1 MIPVKDN
8 EDESCFLVTKHS
20 PWRGKYKRIFSIGTT
35 GVTTYNPSNM
45 EITNRWPY
53 CDFMVALPGPNGNH
67 NQINGN
73 GLSGEFS
80 IFVRSEKNKKDSMRF
95 STEYRADLL
104 TDLLIHR
111 HQFNGAEKQKDPS
124 CNYPASKLHWSGINL
139 PVTLTVAPAS
149 LEQRDVTSNALLAS
163 YPYKDIACMK
173 RVMGCPGCHGSSEAW
188 AIEMR
193 QTGRMHLFACSDWSG
208 IKQKITKFASQY
220 LGLNLV
226 LTSVQQSESMIEW
239 ENWNNVRLGKF
250 SGDDSLTP
258 IGEYT
263 VMKTSP
269 RHSEPVRRVLC
280 LSEQCLID
288 RDPQTYQVCS
298 IAPLEHVFC
307 LVRPRDSAQNFT
319 VQLDNGQSKKYTCH
333 ERDSVLASL
342 LDTIKA
348 AGNRNVHVSTNG
360 TARGM
365 RWLPLWATIDEEA
378 EKMVLKLIQPPLC
391 DKPYAELLE
400 RFSAN
405 VPYNGLAHITAP
417 TGIFGENKDKQVT
430 GALETIMMKEGDIST
445 IPLTELEVQ
454 FNALRRLLACRVGY
468 CSFTTL
474 PGLRENIGMRVVKS
488 LRRGDESVSQ
498 LALEL
503 VCSLMI
509 PLHQAWDI
517 RQEQL
522 NKASLLSSPKFL
534 ASLLDM
540 WAGHV
545 TRGTGALVVAAML
558 DVLTF
563 ALCVPYSETT
573 SAAHFDQLLGAL
585 AERGRCLYKLFQHPC
600 LAIVRGAG
608 LCMKALI
615 EEGSEEVGAKMQQL
629 ALTEGALPRHLQ
641 SALYLRGPEP
651 RILALRQLSRQ
662 LVALWC
668 VNNDEA
674 NNLLR
679 RILPNGLLNWLE
691 SDEKAPETSE
701 EHLNTR
707 DNLQLVIDD
716 MESLKPKGVQKVG
729 LTVQKNL
736 KVVERHVEHALQHW
750 GARMGLERLERL
762 GVSGPGMVEI
772 TDTSNLPKPV
782 ALRLR
787 RELVKSKANW
797 PLVYSKF
804 WLDHALPD
812 LIWNHRTREELREA
826 LQQELTNFAS
836 EADLTASTMP
846 DAEDLTVSWNYREF
860 EVTYASLSDEIK
872 IGDYYLRLL
881 LERDHEATLQ
891 ASLGEGTAVG
901 SGIKKASK
909 LFTEL
914 YHRFLLSTARADM
927 RAMCL
932 QAMSIVYGQ
941 HYEEL
946 KPFSDMKFL
955 VAMLDKSVERSERD
969 RIVLFL
975 RQLVRQKSNCQLMLD
990 AGLVKSLVDL
1000 VTLSHLHTNR
1010 AMVPSQSNVLEA
1022 GPGMTR
1028 DQEKEWYY
1036 EVNNERRGPVS
1047 YKDLKELF
1055 AAQTITARTKCWAQ
1069 GMESWRLLHQV
1080 PQLKWGLLARGE
1092 AVLDESQ
1099 LAHLALGIL
1108 IQLCEYSPS
1117 RENDGSV
1124 IRPLPRVKREIS
1136 DPSLLPHVVQLLL
1149 TFDPKIVESVATILN
1164 LVMAD
1169 NPAAT
1174 RLYLSGAFYFVLMY
1188 TGSNV
1193 LPIARFLST
1202 THTLQ
1207 ACSRV
1212 QGTGSILSPLLPDAM
1227 VHFLINHGPEKF
1239 AEIFLGEF
1247 DTPEAIWSSEMRRH
1261 LCERLAAHLADF
1273 SPRLS
1278 SNTRAIYSHCV
1289 IPEILYPQLDREL
1302 FCGSFYLRHLCDE
1315 IKFPN
1320 WPIAEPVS
1328 LLRDV
1333 LLLWKREVEK
1343 KPPAM
1348 STADA
1353 LRELGILDAENV
1365 QESDIRKAYFVNAQ
1379 KFHPDK
1385 NPAGRERFE
1394 AVNKAY
1400 EFLCSKDSR
1409 EFSGPN
1415 PDNIV
1420 LILRTQSILFR
1431 RYKSELSPYKYAG
1444 YPQLIKTIKM
1454 ETSDE
1459 GLFSKQVPLLA
1470 SASELAYYTVDCCS
1484 LNAEELRR
1492 EGGIDSLLEAL
1503 SRCVAVLSKSAKP
1516 QDVAVK
1522 VCCNVVQTLGVCAK
1536 SQACRDK
1543 MVELPRLVWEL
1554 CSILQWQHLIELAC
1568 HTSACVASL
1577 AADSILQ
1584 MALVQSGAMWPALKS
1599 IFGFDY
1605 TLEEGGVTQTE
1616 STNNQALGNRLAR
1629 LSLKV
1634 CAALSGYPPPSPT
1647 TSQPPKEV
1655 GKKIEELYPANPVAQ
1670 KALDRLLTPFIAH
1683 QLNSDTPDEILKIL
1697 NSNIENPYL
1706 IWDNGTRAQLNDFV
1720 EEQRTL
1726 RRDPNDPIDPSIDLA
1741 PVFDF
1746 SAHCD
1751 ELVIGGVFIRIYN
1764 EQPSFPIQKPKGFVL
1779 ELLEYLRNQS
1789 KKLQSVLSDDKIH
1802 IHSHMALRSLANV
1815 LKCNPGVELQ
1825 LIGHFKLLSWLLVMP
1840 NLQPDCLQVLN
1851 TACSNL
1857 ECVNDLAVSE
1867 VLHHI
1872 LLTLLGEEDEV
1883 ISLCLDCLHTLAS
1896 SPKAVKEALAKGAVL
1911 YLLCLFCNSGKS
1923 EEVRGRTAELLSRLS
1938 ADRLSGP
1945 KVKLVLS
1952 RFLPAA
1958 LSDIILGSPRMAMAL
1973 YDGNHENPEL
1983 VWGSNQRNLLEKHLN
1998 ETQKEFSD
2006 RQRIDVKA
2014 EWKAPDTD
2022 FNYQSEQSDEL
2033 VVGGVYLRLFS
2044 ANPGWSLK
2052 RPKHFLGEL
2061 LDTTIELMARET
2073 GESSKMDL
2081 AIVSLVSLLATQ
2093 PKLAE
2098 VLPSLGHL
2106 PKLVQTLVGC
2116 VNKGNN
2122 QATIGAVKVFLHLSK
2137 SQGCVEALRNTDC
2150 VSALKLAMQKYP
2162 QSQGFACETLGNWF
2176 SAMGSEPII
2185 RQAVQIE
2192 LVPYLLGLLQS
2203 PSSVL
2208 SAAHKAHLVHA
2219 LKALK
2224 NTSNPQLAEKISAML
2239 DKCPG
2244 WAEFRDQ
2251 KHDLF
2256 LGGPNE
2262 QKYLEAPSG
2271 MMGYLTDGRGAAKL
2285 PDQPPPLMSPSES
2298 PSSS

>member
-1 MIPVKDN
+1 
-8 EDESCFLVTKHS
+8 
-20 PWRGKYKRIFSIGTT
+20 
-35 GVTTYNPSNM
+35 
-45 EITNRWPY
+45 
-53 CDFMVALPGPNGNH
+53 
-67 NQINGN
+67 
-73 GLSGEFS
+73 
-80 IFVRSEKNKKDSMRF
+80 MRF
-95 STEYRADLL
+95 STEFRADLL
-104 TDLLIHR
+104 TDLLVHR
-111 HQFNGAEKQKDPS
+111 HHFLGAEKQKDPS
-124 CNYPASKLHWSGINL
+124 SSYPASKLHWSGINL
-139 PVTLTVAPAS
+139 PVTLTVAPAG
-149 LEQRDVTSNALLAS
+149 LEQRDVTSNALLAY
-163 YPYKDIACMK
+163 YPYKEIAGFRK
-173 RVMGCPGCHGSSEAW
+173 VNNCPGCHGSNEAW
-188 AIEMR
+188 AVEIK
-193 QTGRMHLFACSDWSG
+193 QTGRMHLFVCSDWAG
-208 IKQKITKFASQY
+208 IKQKMVKYALQY
-220 LGLNLV
+220 LGLTLV
-226 LTSVQQSESMIEW
+226 VTSSQPEVSIEW
-239 ENWNNVRLGKF
+239 ENWNSARLGKF
-250 SGDDSLTP
+250 SSDDSLTP
-258 IGEYT
+258 IGEYN
-263 VMKTSP
+263 VMKTSS

-288 RDPQTYQVCS
+288 RDLQTLQICS
-298 IAPLEHVFC
+298 IAPLERIFC
-307 LVRPRDSAQNFT
+307 LVRPRESAQNFT
-319 VQLDNGQSKKYTCH
+319 VQFDNGQSKKYACH
-333 ERDSVLASL
+333 ERDAVLASL

-365 RWLPLWATIDEEA
+365 RWLPLWAMIDEET

-400 RFSAN
+400 RFNAN

-430 GALETIMMKEGDIST
+430 SALETIMMKEGDIST

-454 FNALRRLLACRVGY
+454 FHALRRLLACRVGY

-488 LRRGDESVSQ
+488 LRRGDESVAQ

-503 VCSLMI
+503 VCALMV

-608 LCMKALI
+608 LCMKALV
-615 EEGSEEVGAKMQQL
+615 EEGSAEVGAKMQQL
-629 ALTEGALPRHLQ
+629 ALTEGALPRHLH
-641 SALYLRGPEP
+641 SAFYLTDTEP
-651 RILALRQLSRQ
+651 RIMALRQLSRQ

-674 NNLLR
+674 NDLLK
-679 RILPNGLLNWLE
+679 RILPHGLLNWLE
-691 SDEKAPETSE
+691 SDEKVVESSE
-701 EHLNTR
+701 DHLNTR
-707 DNLQLVIDD
+707 DNLKLVIDD
-716 MESLKPKGVQKVG
+716 MESLKPKGVQKMG

-750 GARMGLERLERL
+750 GARMGLERLERI
-762 GVSGPGMVEI
+762 GVSGGMVEI

-787 RELVKSKANW
+787 RELVKSTANW
-797 PLVYSKF
+797 SLLYSKF
-804 WLDHALPD
+804 WHDHAQPD

-826 LQQELTNFAS
+826 LKQELANFSS
-836 EADLTASTMP
+836 EADFTASTMA
-846 DAEDLTVSWNYREF
+846 DAENIHISWNYREF
-860 EVTYASLSDEIK
+860 EVNYASLADEIK

-891 ASLGEGTAVG
+891 ASLGEGIAVG

-914 YHRFLLSTARADM
+914 YHRFLLSPTRADM

-946 KPFSDMKFL
+946 RPFSDMKFL
-955 VAMLDKSVERSERD
+955 VAMLDKSVEKPERD

-990 AGLVKSLVDL
+990 AGVVKSLIDL

-1010 AMVPSQSNVLEA
+1010 AMVPSQSNVLES

-1036 EVNNERRGPVS
+1036 EVNNVRAGPVS
-1047 YKDLKELF
+1047 FKTLKELYS
-1055 AAQTITARTKCWAQ
+1055 AQTITNKTKCWAQ
-1069 GMESWRLLHQV
+1069 GMESWRFLQQV
-1080 PQLKWGLLARGE
+1080 PQLKWSLIARGE
-1092 AVLDESQ
+1092 AVMDESQ

-1108 IQLCEYSPS
+1108 IQLSEYSPS
-1117 RENDGSV
+1117 READGSI
-1124 IRPLPRVKREIS
+1124 IRPLPRVKRELS
-1136 DPSLLPHVVQLLL
+1136 DQSCLPHVVQLLL
-1149 TFDPKIVESVATILN
+1149 TFDPKIVESVATL
-1164 LVMAD
+1164 LHSVMAD

-1174 RLYLSGAFYFVLMY
+1174 RLYLTGAFYLVLMY

-1193 LPIARFLST
+1193 LPIARFLSA

-1207 ACSRV
+1207 ASSRV

-1239 AEIFLGEF
+1239 AETFLGEF

-1278 SNTRAIYSHCV
+1278 SNTRAIYSHCA
-1289 IPEILYPQLDREL
+1289 IPEVQYPQLDREL

-1320 WPIAEPVS
+1320 WPIPEPVS

-1353 LRELGILDAENV
+1353 LRELGITDTENV
-1365 QESDIRKAYFVNAQ
+1365 QEAEIRKAYFVNAQ

-1409 EFSGPN
+1409 DLSGPN
-1415 PDNIV
+1415 PENIV

-1431 RYKSELSPYKYAG
+1431 RYKQELSPYKYAG

-1454 ETSDE
+1454 ETGDE
-1459 GLFSKQVPLLA
+1459 ALFSKQTPLLA
-1470 SASELAYYTVDCCS
+1470 SASELAFYTVDCSS

-1503 SRCVAVLSKSAKP
+1503 SRCVAVLSKSSKP
-1516 QDVAVK
+1516 QDVAVR

-1554 CSILQWQHLIELAC
+1554 CSILHWQHLIELAC
-1568 HTSACVASL
+1568 HTSACIASL

-1584 MALVQSGAMWPALKS
+1584 MALVQTGAMWPALRA
-1599 IFGFDY
+1599 IFGYDY
-1605 TLEEGGVTQTE
+1605 TLEEGGVTQAE
-1616 STNNQALGNRLAR
+1616 SSNNQALENRLAR
-1629 LSLKV
+1629 LSLRV
-1634 CAALSGYPPPSPT
+1634 CGALSGFPPPSPT
-1647 TSQPPKEV
+1647 SSQPPKEI
-1655 GKKIEELYPANPVAQ
+1655 GKIKGEEVKKETYPVNKVAQ
-1670 KALDRLLTPFIAH
+1670 TCLERLLTPYIAH
-1683 QLNSDTPDEILKIL
+1683 QLHGDNPDEILKIL

-1720 EEQRTL
+1720 EQQRTT
-1726 RRDPNDPIDPSIDLA
+1726 RRDPNDPIDPSVDLA
-1741 PVFDF
+1741 PEFDF
-1746 SAHCD
+1746 PAHSD
-1751 ELVIGGVFIRIYN
+1751 ELIIGGVFIRIYN
-1764 EQPSFPIQKPKGFVL
+1764 EQPSFIIQKPKGFVL

-1789 KKLQSVLSDDKIH
+1789 KKLQSVPPEDKIH
-1802 IHSHMALRSLANV
+1802 VHSHMALQSLANV
-1815 LKCNPGVELQ
+1815 LKGNPGVELQ
-1825 LIGHFKLLSWLLVMP
+1825 LIGHFKLLSWLLVIP
-1840 NLQPDCLQVLN
+1840 RLQPDCLRVLN
-1851 TACSNL
+1851 TACSNQ

-1867 VLHHI
+1867 IMHHI
-1872 LLTLLGEEDEV
+1872 LLTLLGEEESV
-1883 ISLCLDCLHTLAS
+1883 TPCLDCLHALAS

-1911 YLLCLFCNSGKS
+1911 HLLCLFCNSNNS
-1923 EEVRGRTAELLSRLS
+1923 EEVRGRTAELISRLS

-1945 KVKLVLS
+1945 RVKLVLS
-1952 RFLPAA
+1952 RFLPAS
-1958 LSDIILGSPRMAMAL
+1958 LSDMILATPRMAMAL

-1983 VWGSNQRNLLEKHLN
+1983 VWGIEQRASLERHLK
-1998 ETQKEFSD
+1998 ELQQEFSK
-2006 RQRIDVKA
+2006 RQRLDGKA
-2014 EWKAPDTD
+2014 EWKSPDTD
-2022 FNYQSEQSDEL
+2022 FNYQVDQSDEL

-2044 ANPGWSLK
+2044 TNPGWSLK

-2061 LDTTIELMARET
+2061 LDTTIDLMSRES

-2093 PKLAE
+2093 PKLAD
-2098 VLPSLGHL
+2098 VLPSLGHM
-2106 PKLVQTLVGC
+2106 PKLVQTLVSC

-2162 QSQGFACETLGNWF
+2162 QAQGPACETLGNWF
-2176 SAMGSEPII
+2176 SAMGSEPIV

-2203 PSSVL
+2203 SSSVL
-2208 SAAHKAHLVHA
+2208 SPAHKAHLVHA
-2219 LKALK
+2219 LKALR
-2224 NTSNPQLAEKISAML
+2224 NTSNPQLAEKIAAML

-2271 MMGYLTDGRGAAKL
+2271 MMGYLTDGRGTANL
-2285 PDQPPPLMSPSES
+2285 PDQPPPLLSPTES
-2298 PSSS
+2298 SPR